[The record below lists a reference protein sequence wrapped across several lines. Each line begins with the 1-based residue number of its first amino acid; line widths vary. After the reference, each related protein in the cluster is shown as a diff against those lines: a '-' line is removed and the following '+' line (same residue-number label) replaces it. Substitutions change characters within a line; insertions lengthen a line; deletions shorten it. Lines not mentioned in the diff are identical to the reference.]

1 MVCSLGVFR
10 LVYHAKREIK
20 LYYSNIKKG
29 SRAKRR
35 FNMIYLINIIGRDKQ
50 GLFAQLTKIMSAF
63 EINILDAGQSVIHE
77 QVNIGLLVEIPKKMD
92 ESVFMKEFLF
102 EAHQADVQAKFSP
115 ISENDYE
122 HWVGEQ
128 GKERH
133 VITLLGRKVTAR
145 DFYLVSKSIS
155 NNQLNIESISRL
167 SGRNSLKT
175 PAKFPKACIELSVK
189 GTPNNEGEFRKE
201 LFKISEETG
210 IDIAYH
216 IEDIYRRGRKLVVF
230 DMDSTLIQAEV
241 IDILAARAGV
251 GDEVKRITELAMNG
265 LIDFNE
271 SFKKRLALLEGLD
284 EACLLEIAENLP
296 LTEGVERLT
305 KTLKMMGYKLAII
318 SGGFSYFGKFLQKK
332 LAFDFVFANELEVIN
347 GKVTG
352 RVCGEI
358 INGEKKAQI
367 LAQLATQEGLNLRQ
381 TIAVGDG
388 ANDLPMLRI
397 AGLGVAYHAKPIV
410 KENAKNTISNVG
422 IDGLLYLIGIRDREI
437 SKTHA

>member
-1 MVCSLGVFR
+1 MV
-10 LVYHAKREIK
+10 
-20 LYYSNIKKG
+20 
-29 SRAKRR
+29 
-35 FNMIYLINIIGRDKQ
+35 YLINIIGRDKK
-50 GLFAQLTKIMSAF
+50 GLFAQLTNIMSAF

-77 QVNIGLLVEIPKKMD
+77 QVNIGILVEVPKKVD
-92 ESVFMKEFLF
+92 EAVFMKEFLF
-102 EAHQADVQAKFSP
+102 EAHQADVQAKFTP
-115 ISENDYE
+115 ISEDDYE

-133 VITLLGRKVTAR
+133 IITLLGRKVTAKQIH
-145 DFYLVSKSIS
+145 LVSKSIS
-155 NNQLNIESISRL
+155 NNQLNIESITRL
-167 SGRNSLKT
+167 SGRLSLKS

-189 GTPNNEGEFRKE
+189 GSPDNEGQFRKE

-216 IEDIYRRGRKLVVF
+216 IEDIYRRSRKLVVF

-241 IDILAARAGV
+241 IDNLAAIAGV
-251 GDEVKRITELAMNG
+251 GEEVKKITEQAMQG
-265 LIDFNE
+265 KIDFNE
-271 SFKKRLALLEGLD
+271 SFKKRLGLLKGLD
-284 EACLLEIAENLP
+284 ESCLIEIAENLP

-318 SGGFSYFGKFLQKK
+318 SGGFSYFGRYLQKK
-332 LAFDFVFANELEVIN
+332 LGFDFVFANELEVVN

-352 RVCGEI
+352 QVCGEI

-367 LAQLATQEGLNLRQ
+367 LAQLATQEGLSLQQ

-397 AGLGVAYHAKPIV
+397 AGLGVAFHAKPIV

-437 SKTHA
+437 SKSEK

>member
-1 MVCSLGVFR
+1 
-10 LVYHAKREIK
+10 
-20 LYYSNIKKG
+20 
-29 SRAKRR
+29 
-35 FNMIYLINIIGRDKQ
+35 MIYLINIIGRDKQ
-50 GLFAQLTKIMSAF
+50 GLFAQLTSIMSSF
-63 EINILDAGQSVIHE
+63 EINILDAGQSVIHD
-77 QVNIGLLVEIPKKMD
+77 QVNIGILVEIPKQVD
-92 ESVFMKEFLF
+92 SSVFMKEFLF
-102 EAHQADVQAKFSP
+102 EAHQAEVQAKFTP
-115 ISENDYE
+115 IAEDDYE
-122 HWVGEQ
+122 HWVNEQ

-133 VITLLGRKVTAR
+133 IITLLGRKVTAKQIH
-145 DFYLVSKSIS
+145 LVSNSIS

-167 SGRNSLKT
+167 SGRLSLKS

-189 GTPNNEGEFRKE
+189 GSPTNEGQFRKD

-216 IEDIYRRGRKLVVF
+216 REDIYRRSRKLVVF

-241 IDILAARAGV
+241 IDNLAAIAGV
-251 GDEVKRITELAMNG
+251 GEEVKKITELAMQG
-265 LIDFNE
+265 KLDFNE
-271 SFKKRLALLEGLD
+271 SFKKRLGLLKGLD
-284 EACLLEIAENLP
+284 ESCLIEIAESLP

-305 KTLKMMGYKLAII
+305 STLKMMGYKLAII
-318 SGGFSYFGKFLQKK
+318 SGGFSYFGKHLQKK
-332 LAFDFVFANELEVIN
+332 LGFDFVFANELEVVD

-367 LAQLATQEGLNLRQ
+367 LAQLATQEGLSLQQ

-397 AGLGVAYHAKPIV
+397 AGLGVAFHAKPIV

-437 SKTHA
+437 SKS